1 MNQNEEIMPMAR
13 LNHCFSWIALFACIT
28 LSSSVHSFAQAKSE
42 SQDIKNTQT
51 FRMFTVEMSGTKFWL
66 PSTLVVKKGT
76 KVKLQL
82 VTKIPTPNHVHG
94 FKIPDYNIEA
104 VVTDQVSEIEFT
116 ADRAGIFPILCH
128 LHAAHIG
135 GQLVVLE

>member
-1 MNQNEEIMPMAR
+1 MMK
-13 LNHCFSWIALFACIT
+13 LNRFFPVMALFMCMAFN
-28 LSSSVHSFAQAKSE
+28 HSAYSASQAKTE
-42 SQDIKNTQT
+42 PQDQKSTQV

-66 PSTLVVKKGT
+66 PSTLVVKKGS

-82 VTKIPTPNHVHG
+82 VTKIAPPNHVHG

-104 VVTDQVSEIEFT
+104 VVTDQVSEVEFT

-135 GQLVVLE
+135 GQLIVLE